1 MLCFYTGFVIYKCEA
16 LVPNVKIQYYMKT
29 YEVFKKIQETAG
41 TNSKKQILKDNMCDT
56 IAAIFEDTYGKQK
69 YYIKKFERPDT
80 TSNLTLDNDYQ
91 HFRDTLVNLSE
102 RLVTG
107 QTAYDFLYTTI
118 ADFDAESQEI
128 LCRIIDRNLKIGI
141 SMDNFLDVVGGKEDK
156 FEVALAENLSKVKGI
171 DPLDGTYFISRKLDG
186 VRCVCFVH
194 NELKT
199 LENGDQVINSD
210 VQFTSRQNK
219 NFTTLNKLIY
229 DVQMFCKPLGE
240 GSFVLDGEI
249 CLVDENDN
257 EDFSGIMKE
266 ITRKNHTIARP
277 KYKVFDLL
285 TLDEFWG
292 RTESQNFG
300 ERFGT
305 LCELTQVYS
314 YHIDQRLK
322 ADADAHKYIDLVVQQ
337 PVLNQEILN
346 EWVTTAKEL
355 GWEGCMLRKDVPY
368 KRGRTKDLLKI
379 KSMQDAEYIVYGI
392 EEGTA
397 TYNNDG
403 HKVYDVV
410 SAIKI
415 LHKDN
420 VVSVGSGLS
429 KEQRLRWLKHPEEI
443 IGKTVT
449 IQYFEETVDSKTG
462 RTSLRF
468 PVLKHVYEDGRNV

>member
-1 MLCFYTGFVIYKCEA
+1 MKIYD
-16 LVPNVKIQYYMKT
+16 
-29 YEVFKKIQETAG
+29 VFKTIQETAG
-41 TNSKKQILKDNMCDT
+41 TNSKKQILKDNMCDV
-56 IAAIFEDTYGKQK
+56 IAMIFEDTYGPMN
-69 YYIKKFERPDT
+69 YYIKQFEKPT
-80 TSNLTLDNDYQ
+80 KSGTLTLDNDYQ
-91 HFRDTLVNLSE
+91 VFRDTLGVLAS
-102 RLVTG
+102 RTVTG
-107 QTAYDFLYTTI
+107 LAAWKQLFSVVLE
-118 ADFDAESQEI
+118 FDAESQEI
-128 LCRIIDRNLKIGI
+128 LCRIIDRNLKIGVSWSNYLNVI
-141 SMDNFLDVVGGKEDK
+141 GQKDTK
-156 FEVALAENLSKVKGI
+156 FEVALAENLSKVKGV
-171 DPLDGTYFISRKLDG
+171 DPTDGTYFISRKLDG

-199 LENGDQVINSD
+199 LENGETVMDSE

-219 NFTTLNKLIY
+219 NFTTLNNLIY
-229 DVQMFCKPLGE
+229 EVQKFCETLGE
-240 GSFVLDGEI
+240 GSFVLDGEV
-249 CLVDENDN
+249 CLVDDNDN

-266 ITRKNHTIARP
+266 ITRKNYTIKNPR
-277 KYKVFDLL
+277 YKVFDIL

-292 RTESQNFG
+292 RAESPNFKERYEKLLLLKMNLLADSLCG
-300 ERFGT
+300 EVEHNSRIDVVWQQ
-305 LCELTQVYS
+305 LVSSQEIIN
-314 YHIDQRLK
+314 YHIDL
-322 ADADAHKYIDLVVQQ
+322 
-337 PVLNQEILN
+337 
-346 EWVTTAKEL
+346 AKKF
-355 GWEGCMLRKDVPY
+355 GWEGCMLRKNAPY

-429 KEQRLRWLKHPEEI
+429 KEQRLRWLEHPEEI

-462 RTSLRF
+462 KPSLRF

>member
-1 MLCFYTGFVIYKCEA
+1 MKIYDV
-16 LVPNVKIQYYMKT
+16 LTTIQKT
-29 YEVFKKIQETAG
+29 SSTK
-41 TNSKKQILKDNMCDT
+41 SKKQILKDNMCDT
-56 IAAIFEDTYGKQK
+56 IAAIFEDTYGPAN
-69 YYIKKFERPDT
+69 YYIKQFEKPEFT
-80 TSNLTLDNDYQ
+80 GTLTLDNDYQ
-91 HFRDTLVNLSE
+91 HFRDTLINLIN
-102 RLVTG
+102 RYVTG
-107 QTAYDFLYTTI
+107 QIAYNFLQSTV

-141 SMDNFLDVVGGKEDK
+141 SWDNYLDVIGQKDTK
-156 FEVALAENLSKVKGI
+156 FEVALAENLSKVKGV
-171 DPLDGTYFISRKLDG
+171 DPIDGTYFISRKLDG

-199 LENGDQVINSD
+199 LENGETVMNSD

-219 NFTTLNKLIY
+219 NFTTLNNLIY
-229 DVQMFCKPLGE
+229 EVQKFCETLGT
-240 GSFVLDGEI
+240 GSFVLDGEV
-249 CLVDENDN
+249 CLVDDNDT

-266 ITRKNHTIARP
+266 ITRKNHTIKNP
-277 KYKVFDLL
+277 KYKVFDIL

-292 RTESQNFG
+292 RVESPNFK
-300 ERFGT
+300 ERYEKLLLLKMNLLADS
-305 LCELTQVYS
+305 LCGNVDHKSRIDIVNQQLVTSHEILN
-314 YHIDQRLK
+314 YHIDLAK
-322 ADADAHKYIDLVVQQ
+322 KY
-337 PVLNQEILN
+337 
-346 EWVTTAKEL
+346 
-355 GWEGCMLRKDVPY
+355 GWEGCMLRKNAPY

-403 HKVYDVV
+403 SKVYDVV

-429 KEQRLRWLKHPEEI
+429 KEQRLRWLEHPEEI

-462 RTSLRF
+462 KPSLRF
-468 PVLKHVYEDGRNV
+468 PVLKHVYKNGRNV

>member
-1 MLCFYTGFVIYKCEA
+1 MKIYDV
-16 LVPNVKIQYYMKT
+16 LTTIQKT
-29 YEVFKKIQETAG
+29 ASTK
-41 TNSKKQILKDNMCDT
+41 SKKQILKDNMCDT
-56 IAAIFEDTYGKQK
+56 IAAIFEDTYGPAN
-69 YYIKKFERPDT
+69 YYIKQFEKPDIT
-80 TSNLTLDNDYQ
+80 GTLTLDNDYQ
-91 HFRDTLVNLSE
+91 HFRDTLVNLINRS
-102 RLVTG
+102 VTG
-107 QTAYDFLYTTI
+107 QVAYLLLYSTVG
-118 ADFDAESQEI
+118 DFDAESQEI

-141 SMDNFLDVVGGKEDK
+141 SWDNYLDVIGQKDTK
-156 FEVALAENLSKVKGI
+156 FEVALAENLSKVKGV
-171 DPLDGTYFISRKLDG
+171 DPIDGTYFISRKLDG

-199 LENGDQVINSD
+199 LENGEIVMESE

-219 NFTTLNKLIY
+219 NFTTLNNLIY
-229 DVQMFCKPLGE
+229 EVQKFCETLGE
-240 GSFVLDGEI
+240 GSFVLDGEV
-249 CLVDENDN
+249 CLVDDNDN

-266 ITRKNHTIARP
+266 ITRKNHTIKNPR
-277 KYKVFDLL
+277 YKVFDIL

-292 RTESQNFG
+292 RVESPNFKERYEKLLLLKMNLLADSLCG
-300 ERFGT
+300 EVEHNSRIDVVRQQ
-305 LCELTQVYS
+305 LVSSQEIIN
-314 YHIDQRLK
+314 YHIDL
-322 ADADAHKYIDLVVQQ
+322 
-337 PVLNQEILN
+337 
-346 EWVTTAKEL
+346 AKEH
-355 GWEGCMLRKDVPY
+355 GWEGCMLRKNAPY

-379 KSMQDAEYIVYGI
+379 KSMQDAEYIVCGI

-403 HKVYDVV
+403 SKAYDVV

-429 KEQRLRWLKHPEEI
+429 KEQRLRWLEHPEEI

-462 RTSLRF
+462 KPSLRF

>member
-1 MLCFYTGFVIYKCEA
+1 MKIYDV
-16 LVPNVKIQYYMKT
+16 LTTIQKT
-29 YEVFKKIQETAG
+29 ASTKA
-41 TNSKKQILKDNMCDT
+41 KKQILKDNMCDT
-56 IAAIFEDTYGKQK
+56 IAAIFEDTYGPAN
-69 YYIKKFERPDT
+69 YYIKQFEKPDIT
-80 TSNLTLDNDYQ
+80 GTLTLDKDYQ
-91 HFRDTLVNLSE
+91 HFRDTLVNLINRS
-102 RLVTG
+102 VTG
-107 QTAYDFLYTTI
+107 QVAYLLLYSTVG
-118 ADFDAESQEI
+118 DFDADSQEI

-141 SMDNFLDVVGGKEDK
+141 SWDNYLDVIGQKDTK

-171 DPLDGTYFISRKLDG
+171 DPIDGTYFISRKLDG

-199 LENGDQVINSD
+199 LENGETVMESE

-219 NFTTLNKLIY
+219 NFTTLNNLIY
-229 DVQMFCKPLGE
+229 EVQKFCETLGE
-240 GSFVLDGEI
+240 GSFVLDGEV
-249 CLVDENDN
+249 CLVDDNDT

-266 ITRKNHTIARP
+266 ITRKNHTIKNPR
-277 KYKVFDLL
+277 YKVFDIL

-292 RTESQNFG
+292 RVESPNFKERYEKLLLLKMNLLADSLCG
-300 ERFGT
+300 EVEHNSRIDIV
-305 LCELTQVYS
+305 TQQLVS
-314 YHIDQRLK
+314 SQEIINYHIDL
-322 ADADAHKYIDLVVQQ
+322 
-337 PVLNQEILN
+337 
-346 EWVTTAKEL
+346 AKEN
-355 GWEGCMLRKDVPY
+355 GWEGCMLRKNAPY

-379 KSMQDAEYIVYGI
+379 KSMQDAEYDVIGI

-403 HKVYDVV
+403 SKVYDVV

-429 KEQRLRWLKHPEEI
+429 KEQRLRWLEHPEEI

-462 RTSLRF
+462 KPSLRF
-468 PVLKHVYEDGRNV
+468 PVLKHVYENGRNV